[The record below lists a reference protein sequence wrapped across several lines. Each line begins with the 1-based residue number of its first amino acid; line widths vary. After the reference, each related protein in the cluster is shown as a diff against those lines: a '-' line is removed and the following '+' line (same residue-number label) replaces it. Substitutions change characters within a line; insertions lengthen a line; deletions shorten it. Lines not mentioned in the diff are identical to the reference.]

1 MQIGFIGLG
10 RMGLNMVTRLLGS
23 GAHEVVVYSRTEGPV
38 KKAVEIGAVGAAS
51 AEELVKKLSPPRH
64 VWLMIPAGAP
74 VDETIEAMLPHLCEG
89 DCVIDGGNS
98 NYKETV
104 KRAERLKKKGVKL
117 LDVGTSGGVWGL
129 EVGYCMM
136 VGGEEEAYKRLEPA
150 LKTLAPRNESGYGYA
165 YMGESGAGHYV
176 KMIHNGIEYGMLQAY
191 AEGFALLEASEYG
204 LDLEKVSTLWG
215 NGSVVRS
222 WLLELA
228 ADVFKENPDL
238 DGIKAY
244 VEDSGE
250 GRWTILDSLDKDIPC
265 PVITLSLLER
275 FRSRQTSPF
284 AARVIA
290 ALRNQFGGH
299 GVKT

>member
-10 RMGLNMVTRLLGS
+10 RMGFNMVTRLLGS
-23 GAHEVVVYSRTEGPV
+23 GAHEVVVYNRTEEPV
-38 KKAVEIGAVGAAS
+38 KKAVEIGAVGAGS

-64 VWLMIPAGAP
+64 VWLMIPAGPP
-74 VDETIEAMLPHLCEG
+74 VDKTIETILPHLSEG

-104 KRAERLKKKGVKL
+104 KRAERLKKKGIKL

-136 VGGEEEAYKRLEPA
+136 VGGEEEVYKRLEPA

-165 YMGESGAGHYV
+165 YMGESGSGHYV
-176 KMIHNGIEYGMLQAY
+176 KMIHNGIEYGLLQAY

-204 LDLEKVSTLWG
+204 LDLEKISTLWG

-228 ADVFKENPDL
+228 VNVFKENPDL

-299 GVKT
+299 GIKT

>member
-10 RMGLNMVTRLLGS
+10 RMGLNMVTRLLDS
-23 GAHEVVVYSRTEGPV
+23 GEHEVVVYNRTTEAI
-38 KKAVEIGAVGAAS
+38 KKAVKIGAIGTDS
-51 AEELVKKLSPPRH
+51 PEDLVRGLKAPRH
-64 VWLMIPAGAP
+64 IWLMIPAGAP
-74 VDETIEAMLPHLCEG
+74 VDETIGKMLPYLSAG

-98 NYKETV
+98 NYKETIR
-104 KRAERLKKKGVKL
+104 RAGRLKKSGVKL

-129 EVGYCMM
+129 KSGYCMM
-136 VGGEEEAYKRLEPA
+136 AGGDEEAFKRVEPVI
-150 LKTLAPRNESGYGYA
+150 KTLAPRNENGYGYA
-165 YMGESGAGHYV
+165 YMGSSGSGHYV

-191 AEGFALLEASEYG
+191 SEGFALLEASEFG
-204 LDLEKVSTLWG
+204 LDLEKISTLWG
-215 NGSVVRS
+215 NGSVIRS
-222 WLLELA
+222 WILELA
-228 ADVFKENPDL
+228 VNVFKENPCL

-275 FRSRQTSPF
+275 FRSRQDSPF
-284 AARVIA
+284 SARVIA

-299 GVKT
+299 GIKK